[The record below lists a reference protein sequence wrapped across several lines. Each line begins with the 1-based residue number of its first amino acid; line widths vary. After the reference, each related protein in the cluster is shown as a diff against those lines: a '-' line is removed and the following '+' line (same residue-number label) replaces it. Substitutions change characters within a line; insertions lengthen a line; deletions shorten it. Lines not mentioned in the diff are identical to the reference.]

1 MKDWQNYLPDKEPN
15 FTKKKKNKGP
25 GCKRNK
31 IGKNRYG
38 YCSFNEKDE
47 CIYCK
52 RPRRKVLR
60 MDPVTNT
67 IIIEYFE

>member
-1 MKDWQNYLPDKEPN
+1 MKDWQNYLTDKEPGV
-15 FTKKKKNKGP
+15 TKKKRKKGP

-38 YCSFNEKDE
+38 NCLFNEKDE
-47 CIYCK
+47 CTYCH

-60 MDPVTNT
+60 MDSVTSA
-67 IIIEYFE
+67 IIVEYLE